1 VPSDNTPRD
10 KRSTPLLDAERIDA
24 DAGEGD
30 RLHNAAL
37 VTYTVVTAEAA
48 PAERRRQ
55 SRRRTHLQSAKI
67 LDEEDRFLVD
77 CRLQNKTA
85 SGARLHLAKPVTLP
99 RRIQIYADHVGELR
113 DAEVMWRRGL
123 EVGCKLAAQPTLD
136 KPQLSARLK
145 GRYYAL

>member
-10 KRSTPLLDAERIDA
+10 KRSAPLLDAERIDA
-24 DAGEGD
+24 DARAGGRSRD
-30 RLHNAAL
+30 APL
-37 VTYTVVTAEAA
+37 VTYTVVTAEVA
-48 PAERRRQ
+48 PADRRRQ

-77 CRLQNKTA
+77 CRLQNKAA
-85 SGARLHLAKPVTLP
+85 SGARLHLAKPVMLP
-99 RRIQIYADHVGELR
+99 RRIQIYADQAEELR

-145 GRYYAL
+145 SRYYAL